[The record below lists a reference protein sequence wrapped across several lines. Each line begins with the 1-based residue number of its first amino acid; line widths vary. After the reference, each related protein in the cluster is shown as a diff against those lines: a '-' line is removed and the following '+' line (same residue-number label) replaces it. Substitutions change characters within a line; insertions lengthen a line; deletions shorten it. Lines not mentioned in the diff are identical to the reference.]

1 LKDDG
6 IFNIYMILVLQV
18 DRLPKQ
24 LKEQQQEVSNSP
36 AVFSCLCP
44 SEA

>member
-1 LKDDG
+1 MMV
-6 IFNIYMILVLQV
+6 FSTFMILVLQV
-18 DRLPKQ
+18 DRLEKQ

-36 AVFSCLCP
+36 VVFSSLCP

>member
-1 LKDDG
+1 MMVFLT
-6 IFNIYMILVLQV
+6 FMILVLQV
-18 DRLPKQ
+18 DRLEKQ

-36 AVFSCLCP
+36 VVFSCFCP